1 MSVLCYHCCH
11 SCPKVPL
18 QLPWKYDVNNDTFLV
33 EGFFCSWECMKSY
46 NLQLNDFLKNNRFEL
61 IQLMYKKYTGNNDL
75 ISFAP
80 KRDQLE
86 LFGGSM
92 TIQEFRKNSKSMLH
106 YNIDIVE
113 HKNVQE
119 DTIKIQ
125 KTKKK
130 GFNLAASMGITKA

>member
-1 MSVLCYHCCH
+1 MACFHCCH
-11 SCPKVPL
+11 TFDSQPL
-18 QLPWKYDVNNDTFLV
+18 HLPVSYNKDTNKFLT
-33 EGFFCSWECMKSY
+33 EGRFCSWECMKSY

-92 TIQEFRKNSKSMLH
+92 TIQEFRKNSKPILH